1 MYRDPGLPPRW
12 NADPSVRRAAD
23 CELLDAYMDDMR
35 SICAQLRVEQGLPR
49 RQVTLDAAVKK
60 AGKRGNGGKATV
72 DSAAGLALREAQDDL
87 ASASKASRNTLT
99 HLPLGDVWS
108 GSRRPETERKLLT
121 HAIGDER
128 LQQRKSPRPAAQF
141 ALQPR

>member
-60 AGKRGNGGKATV
+60 AGKHGNGGKATV

-87 ASASKASRNTLT
+87 ASASKASLHTLT
-99 HLPLGDVWS
+99 HLPLGHVRS
-108 GSRRPETERKLLT
+108 GSWRLEPNASSSRTRSAMSAYNSERALARLLS
-121 HAIGDER
+121 
-128 LQQRKSPRPAAQF
+128 SP
-141 ALQPR
+141 